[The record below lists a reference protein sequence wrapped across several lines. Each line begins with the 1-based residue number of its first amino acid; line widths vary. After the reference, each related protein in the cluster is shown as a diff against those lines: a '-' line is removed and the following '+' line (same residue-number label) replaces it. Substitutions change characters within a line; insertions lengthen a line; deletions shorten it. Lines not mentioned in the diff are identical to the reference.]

1 MIIRCDACGTHVMPT
16 RDGVCPCCRST
27 IPQAPVFSQI
37 PDDGDTT
44 SNAEAVESEIDGSDT
59 LGIPGCPDHVG
70 FTDDIPVPIGD
81 SDLMVRFREAW
92 RSGVPDI
99 RDFLP
104 VCDDAD
110 RDSVRLAY
118 LCEFIEHDLHA
129 RGCPGKLW
137 LSTLEADTLSQP
149 APNGFRLQD
158 YIEQFPELGT
168 FAALP
173 TRLIAAEF
181 RARLV
186 AGDAP
191 QLNEY
196 TTTVDAARIPEIT
209 DAILAVLNEKT
220 PPRPVLCKGLRAVL
234 GRTLQFFFFSSVIGG
249 QLRRT
254 VDPGDSL
261 PAVFMFVISGIAAL
275 LVALISMGKFHPH
288 EVRSVLGWRKPS
300 LLHGVVSLALAIPLY
315 LLASSTAAIT
325 LTGWNAGSVLAIDW
339 SPYYMAYAE
348 LAREP
353 MWVLILVG
361 CLLPAV
367 AEEIFFR
374 AFMGRGLIRA
384 YGTVG
389 GVLLTSLIFGLF
401 HVRPGHVVF
410 AFFFGIALHC
420 VYLTT
425 KSIFAPMILHTMN
438 NLIAFTELRWIQSE
452 YFNPTQDDSS
462 YIPFGLLMISIVTAV
477 LLAQLLR
484 KTRSRWVVAGD
495 RTWTPGFV
503 SAEMPPALIPAE
515 MVGLKTKPSLK
526 IFATVSYVALLAGIG
541 MTVNSWI
548 GLTHANAALNKIDAG
563 NVALADQ
570 YSKQAIAQAPHLAWI
585 HGVRAFVLMEMRDFP
600 SAKESCASA
609 MKLDTQIGLAY
620 RVLGWITY
628 QEHQNQAAIDH
639 CSKAIRLN
647 HNDAFAYAVRGAA
660 EFALNDHDSAILDAT
675 EAIRRDPT
683 AALAFSV
690 RGAART
696 ERGQLDPAKKDLSRA
711 IELNPALAFAWTY
724 RAQVRYELKDFAGA
738 IDEARKALELDPND
752 GHSHYFLGLALQET
766 QQYDLAIE
774 SYSTYLEI
782 SEGDDGVRKQR
793 AELQLRQQ
801 RAPEAIA
808 DLDILI
814 QRYPEDE
821 QLYLLRSQAL
831 RMMGDVEKARL
842 DDLQIER
849 ISKAAQIERAW
860 TLING
865 GQCNDAITLICEALI
880 QFPSSSELY
889 SARAAAKWNLGELE
903 NAIADYS
910 LALEFDPRNTD
921 TLQNRGNL
929 YFEVQNYS
937 KAISDFTR
945 AIDINS
951 DLVGAFLSR
960 GRAYE
965 ARGDQSQADADFET
979 ATELQ
984 RLQE

>member
-1 MIIRCDACGTHVMPT
+1 M
-16 RDGVCPCCRST
+16 
-27 IPQAPVFSQI
+27 
-37 PDDGDTT
+37 
-44 SNAEAVESEIDGSDT
+44 
-59 LGIPGCPDHVG
+59 
-70 FTDDIPVPIGD
+70 
-81 SDLMVRFREAW
+81 
-92 RSGVPDI
+92 
-99 RDFLP
+99 
-104 VCDDAD
+104 
-110 RDSVRLAY
+110 RLA
-118 LCEFIEHDLHA
+118 
-129 RGCPGKLW
+129 
-137 LSTLEADTLSQP
+137 
-149 APNGFRLQD
+149 
-158 YIEQFPELGT
+158 
-168 FAALP
+168 
-173 TRLIAAEF
+173 
-181 RARLV
+181 

-191 QLNEY
+191 QLHEY
-196 TTTVDAARIPEIT
+196 TTTVDTARIPEIS
-209 DAILAVLNEKT
+209 DAILAVLNEKI
-220 PPRPVLCKGLRAVL
+220 PRRPVLCQGLRAVL
-234 GRTLQFFFFSSVIGG
+234 GRSLQVFFFSGVIGG
-249 QLRRT
+249 QLRR
-254 VDPGDSL
+254 VMDPGESL
-261 PAVFMFVISGIAAL
+261 PAVFMFVVSGIAAL

-288 EVRSVLGWRKPS
+288 EVRRVLGWRKPS
-300 LLHGVVSLALAIPLY
+300 LLHGVISLALAIPLY

-325 LTGWNAGSVLAIDW
+325 LTGWNGGSVLAIDW

-425 KSIFAPMILHTMN
+425 KSIFAPMILHAVN

-452 YFNPTQDDSS
+452 FFNRTQEDSS
-462 YIPFGLLMISIVTAV
+462 YIPSGLLLVSIVTAI

-484 KTRSRWVVAGD
+484 KTRCRWVVAGD

-515 MVGLKTKPSLK
+515 SVGSTAKPSLK
-526 IFATVSYVALLAGIG
+526 IFAIVSYLALLAGIG

-548 GLTHANAALNKIDAG
+548 GLTHANAALNAIDAG
-563 NVALADQ
+563 HVALADQ
-570 YSKQAIAQAPHLAWI
+570 NSKQAIAQAPHLAWI
-585 HGVRAFVLMEMRDFP
+585 HSVRAFVLMEILDFS
-600 SAKESCASA
+600 SAKERCAAA
-609 MKLDTQIGLAY
+609 MKLDTQVGLTY
-620 RVLGWITY
+620 RVLGWIAY
-628 QEHQNQAAIDH
+628 QENENQAAVDH

-647 HNDAFAYAVRGAA
+647 DNDAFAYAVRGAA
-660 EFALNDHDSAILDAT
+660 EFALHDHDIAILDAT
-675 EAIRRDPT
+675 EAICRDPE
-683 AALAFSV
+683 ASLAFSI

-696 ERGQLDPAKKDLSRA
+696 ELGQQDAADKDLSRA
-711 IELNPALAFAWTY
+711 LELDPTSGFAWSY
-724 RAQVRYELKDFAGA
+724 RARVRCELKDFAGSIQNA
-738 IDEARKALELDPND
+738 KKAVELDPT
-752 GHSHYFLGLALQET
+752 GIMAHLYLGLSLQET
-766 QQYDLAIE
+766 DEHASVID
-774 SYSTYLEI
+774 SFTRYLEVE
-782 SEGDDGVRKQR
+782 EGDASVRHAR
-793 AELQLRQQ
+793 AKSLLREE
-801 RAPEAIA
+801 RASEAIA
-808 DLDILI
+808 DLDFLI
-814 QRYPEDE
+814 AHYPDDKRF
-821 QLYLLRSQAL
+821 YSLRSQAL
-831 RMMGDVEKARL
+831 RTMGDVEKSRL
-842 DDLQIER
+842 DDQQIER

-860 TLING
+860 TMING
-865 GQCNDAITLICEALI
+865 GQYNDAITLICEALV

-910 LALEFDPRNTD
+910 LALEIDPRNTD

-937 KAISDFTR
+937 NAIADFTS

-951 DLVGAFLSR
+951 DLVGAFLNR

-965 ARGDQSQADADFET
+965 ASGDQSQADADFET